1 MKRKGNELKR
11 KDKVYSLLKE
21 LTIEK
26 LELFSKEEIV
36 GVDTLTLEEKLKI
49 GRNNVSKELN
59 ELVLEDKVLKIKGKP
74 VLYLA
79 KEIIENKFFKRINV
93 KIFENYNSL
102 NDILNIEENK
112 SLKIKEENLKTDKF
126 GLIGEEGSLKNAINQ
141 AKAAVI
147 YPPKGLHTLIV
158 GTTGVGKSTF
168 AETMY
173 RYSIQKKILT
183 EGAPFIIFNCADYA
197 ENKQLLLSQLFGYIK
212 GAFTGADRD
221 KIGLVE
227 KANGG
232 ILFLDEV
239 HRLPAEGQEMLFYLI
254 DKGMYRRLGETTSNK
269 QSNIMLILA
278 TTEKPEEI
286 MLQTFLRRIPVIIKL
301 PSLDERSEKEK
312 IELIQNFFL
321 EESKRLKKPIVVS
334 KEVIKAFLLYN
345 CPGNIGQLKSD
356 IQLVCAK
363 AFLEY
368 MTYKKAK
375 LEIKINQL
383 SSDIREGLLELK
395 DKRLEIIKDFDMLS
409 KESIIFDGVNQK
421 IENKNNI
428 IIENKYN
435 LDFYKVIK
443 NTWQELENKGYSKLK
458 IKDEIERRIQKY
470 SYSLINKCSFTQ
482 EETFFNQIV
491 NISIL
496 EIVEENM
503 EKFYKIKT
511 KNNKMLLVLSLHIQH
526 LIERVK
532 EGNCLKHP
540 EKFRVKEERTQEL
553 EVSKKIL
560 EKIQEIYNIIIPED
574 EAYYLATFIYLLYNK
589 SSNRKVGILV
599 IMHGETTATSMTNVS
614 NELLKV
620 KHARAL
626 DMSLN
631 EKVHDVLDK
640 AIEIVK
646 EIDEGKGVLIL
657 GDMGSTLNFS
667 DMITERTGIKT
678 KVIEMTSTSIV
689 IEATRKA
696 MNPEINLE
704 ELYQGLLNIIIEILN
719 DKYGSGIKTV
729 RYFDNILI
737 ENLNKTL
744 IFLNGEK
751 AYKILNQVLEKIC
764 NSENRIVDDAILVKF
779 IYHCSCMIERVILKE
794 KNSKRQPNKK
804 IEENLYRKIVKEFK
818 IVEET
823 FGIEIP
829 EIEYRDIFDLFKIHF
844 DTQEH

>member
-1 MKRKGNELKR
+1 MKRIE
-11 KDKVYSLLKE
+11 KVYYLLKE
-21 LTIEK
+21 LTLEK
-26 LELFSKEEIV
+26 LELFSEEEII
-36 GVDTLTLEEKLKI
+36 GIDTSTLEERLRL

-79 KEIIENKFFKRINV
+79 KEVVEEKFFK
-93 KIFENYNSL
+93 KIHNNIFDNCKKL
-102 NDILNIEENK
+102 KDILSIEKNDLVEE
-112 SLKIKEENLKTDKF
+112 IQEKEEKDRF
-126 GLIGEEGSLKNAINQ
+126 GLIGEEGSLKIAINQ

-147 YPPKGLHTLIV
+147 YPPKGLHTLII
-158 GTTGVGKSTF
+158 GPTGVGKSTF
-168 AETMY
+168 AEAMY
-173 RYSIQKKILT
+173 RYSIEKNILSK
-183 EGAPFIIFNCADYA
+183 EAPFVVFNCADYT

-227 KANGG
+227 KANNG

-254 DKGMYRRLGETTSNK
+254 DKGLYRRLGETTVSQ
-269 QSNIMLILA
+269 QSNVMLILA

-286 MLQTFLRRIPVIIKL
+286 MLQTFLRRIPVMIKL
-301 PSLDERSEKEK
+301 PALKERNEEEK

-321 EESKRLKKPIVVS
+321 EESKRIKEPIVVS
-334 KEVIKAFLLYN
+334 KEVIKAFLLYD

-368 MTYKKAK
+368 MTYKKTRV
-375 LEIKINQL
+375 EIKINQL
-383 SSDIREGLLELK
+383 TSNVREGLLELR
-395 DKRLEIIKDFDMLS
+395 DKRLEIVKDFDMLS
-409 KESIIFDGVNQK
+409 KENIIFDGVSQK
-421 IENKNNI
+421 INNKNNI
-428 IIENKYN
+428 FGENKYN
-435 LDFYKVIK
+435 LDFYEIIK
-443 NTWQELENKGYSKLK
+443 NTWRELENKGYSELQ
-458 IKDEIERRIQKY
+458 IKEEVEKKIQKY
-470 SYSLINKCSFTQ
+470 SYNLINRYTFTQ
-482 EETFFNQIV
+482 DETFYNQIV

-496 EIVEENM
+496 EIVEESIN
-503 EKFYKIKT
+503 KLYKIGS
-511 KNNKMLLVLSLHIQH
+511 KNNKMILVLSLHIQH
-526 LIERVK
+526 LIERIK

-540 EKFRVKEERTQEL
+540 EKIVIEEERVQEL
-553 EVSKKIL
+553 KISKEILKKI
-560 EKIQEIYNIIIPED
+560 KEIYEIEIPED

-589 SSNRKVGILV
+589 SSNRKVGVLV
-599 IMHGETTATSMTNVS
+599 IMHGESTATSMTNVA

-620 KHARAL
+620 NHARAL

-631 EKVHDVLDK
+631 ERVQDVLNK
-640 AIEIVK
+640 AIDIVK
-646 EIDEGKGVLIL
+646 EIDEEKGVLIL

-696 MNPEINLE
+696 MNPEVNLE

-729 RYFDNILI
+729 RYFDNVLI

-751 AYKILNQVLEKIC
+751 AYKVLYQVLEKIC
-764 NSENRIVDDAILVKF
+764 KAENKIIDDAILVKF

-794 KNSKRQPNKK
+794 KSLEKKTNRK
-804 IEENLYRKIVKEFK
+804 IEENLYQRIVKEFK

-823 FGIEIP
+823 FGIKIP
-829 EIEYRDIFDLFKIHF
+829 ETEYIDIMDLFKIHF
-844 DTQEH
+844 DTQEY

>member
-1 MKRKGNELKR
+1 MKRKE
-11 KDKVYSLLKE
+11 KVYYLLKE
-21 LTIEK
+21 LTLEK
-26 LELFSKEEIV
+26 LELFSEEEVI
-36 GVDTLTLEEKLKI
+36 GIDTSTLEEKLKL

-59 ELVLEDKVLKIKGKP
+59 ELVSENKVLKIKGKP

-79 KEIIENKFFKRINV
+79 KEIVEEKFLKKIHNN
-93 KIFENYNSL
+93 IFESCKKL
-102 NDILNIEENK
+102 KDILNVEKDDSIEE
-112 SLKIKEENLKTDKF
+112 IIEKEEKNNF
-126 GLIGEEGSLKNAINQ
+126 GLIGEKGSLKIAVDQ

-147 YPPKGLHTLIV
+147 YPPKGLHTLII
-158 GTTGVGKSTF
+158 GPTGVGKSTF
-168 AETMY
+168 AEAMY
-173 RYSIQKKILT
+173 KYSIEKKVLS
-183 EGAPFIIFNCADYA
+183 EEAPFVVFNCADYT
-197 ENKQLLLSQLFGYIK
+197 ENKQLLLSQLFGYVK

-221 KIGLVE
+221 KVGLVE
-227 KANGG
+227 KANNG

-254 DKGMYRRLGETTSNK
+254 DKGIYRRLGETTANK
-269 QSNIMLILA
+269 QSNVMLILA

-286 MLQTFLRRIPVIIKL
+286 MLQTFLRRIPVMIKL
-301 PSLDERSEKEK
+301 PPLKERNEEEK

-321 EESKRLKKPIVVS
+321 EESKRIKEPIVVS

-368 MTYKKAK
+368 MSYKKTK
-375 LEIKINQL
+375 MEIKINQL
-383 SSDIREGLLELK
+383 TSNIREGLLELK

-409 KESIIFDGVNQK
+409 KENIVFDGVNQK
-421 IENKNNI
+421 IGNRNNLLG
-428 IIENKYN
+428 ENKYN
-435 LDFYKVIK
+435 LDFYEIIK
-443 NTWQELENKGYSKLK
+443 NAWQELSDKGYSELQ
-458 IKDEIERRIQKY
+458 IKEEIEKRIQKY
-470 SYSLINKCSFTQ
+470 SYNLINRYTFTQ
-482 EETFFNQIV
+482 DETFYNQIV

-496 EIVEENM
+496 EIVEESIN
-503 EKFYKIKT
+503 KLYKIVN
-511 KNNKMLLVLSLHIQH
+511 KNNRMLLVLSLHIQH
-526 LIERVK
+526 LIERIK

-540 EKFRVKEERTQEL
+540 EKNIIEMERTQEL
-553 EVSKKIL
+553 KISREIL
-560 EKIQEIYNIIIPED
+560 EKIQEIYNIKIPED

-589 SSNRKVGILV
+589 SSNKRVGVLV
-599 IMHGETTATSMTNVS
+599 IMHGESTATSMTNVA

-620 KHARAL
+620 NHAKAL

-631 EKVHDVLDK
+631 EKVQDVLNK
-640 AIEIVK
+640 AIDIVK
-646 EIDEGKGVLIL
+646 EIDEGKRVLIL

-696 MNPEINLE
+696 MNPEIDLE
-704 ELYQGLLNIIIEILN
+704 ELYHGLLDIIIEILN
-719 DKYGSGIKTV
+719 DKYKSGIKTI

-764 NSENRIVDDAILVKF
+764 KAENKIIDDAIIVKF
-779 IYHCSCMIERVILKE
+779 IYHCSCMIERVILTE
-794 KNSKRQPNKK
+794 KREEKKVNKK
-804 IEENLYRKIVKEFK
+804 KEENIYQIIRKEFK
-818 IVEET
+818 VVEEI
-823 FGIEIP
+823 FGIKIP
-829 EIEYRDIFDLFKIHF
+829 EIEYDDIVDLFKIHF
-844 DTQEH
+844 DTQK

>member
-1 MKRKGNELKR
+1 MKRKE
-11 KDKVYSLLKE
+11 KVYYLLKE
-21 LTIEK
+21 LTLEK
-26 LELFSKEEIV
+26 LELFSEEERI
-36 GVDTLTLEEKLKI
+36 GIDTSTLEEKLKL

-59 ELVLEDKVLKIKGKP
+59 GLVSEDKVLKIKGKP

-79 KEIIENKFFKRINV
+79 KEVVEEKFLKKIHNN
-93 KIFENYNSL
+93 IFESCKKL
-102 NDILNIEENK
+102 KDILNIEKDE
-112 SLKIKEENLKTDKF
+112 LIEEKIEKEEKNSF
-126 GLIGEEGSLKNAINQ
+126 GLIGEEGSLKIAVDQ

-158 GTTGVGKSTF
+158 GPTGVGKSTF
-168 AETMY
+168 AEAMY
-173 RYSIQKKILT
+173 RYSIEKNILS
-183 EGAPFIIFNCADYA
+183 EGAPFVIFNCADYT

-227 KANGG
+227 KANNG

-254 DKGMYRRLGETTSNK
+254 DKGMYRRLGETTASK
-269 QSNIMLILA
+269 QSNVMLILA
-278 TTEKPEEI
+278 TTEKPEET
-286 MLQTFLRRIPVIIKL
+286 MLQTFLRRIPVMIKL
-301 PSLDERSEKEK
+301 PSLKERNEEEK

-321 EESKRLKKPIVVS
+321 EESKRIKKPIVVS
-334 KEVIKAFLLYN
+334 KEVIKAFLLYD

-368 MTYKKAK
+368 MTYKKTRM
-375 LEIKINQL
+375 EIKVNQL
-383 SSDIREGLLELK
+383 TSNIREGLLELK
-395 DKRLEIIKDFDMLS
+395 DKRLKIIKDFDMLS
-409 KESIIFDGVNQK
+409 KENVVFDGASQK
-421 IENKNNI
+421 IDNRNNLLG
-428 IIENKYN
+428 ENKYN
-435 LDFYKVIK
+435 LDFYEIIK
-443 NTWQELENKGYSKLK
+443 NTWQELSNKGYSELQ
-458 IKDEIERRIQKY
+458 IKEEIEKKIQKY
-470 SYSLINKCSFTQ
+470 SYNLINRYTFTQ
-482 EETFFNQIV
+482 EETFYNQIV

-496 EIVEENM
+496 EIVEESIN
-503 EKFYKIKT
+503 KLYKIGN

-526 LIERVK
+526 LIERIK
-532 EGNCLKHP
+532 EGNYLKHP
-540 EKFRVKEERTQEL
+540 EKNIIEIERIQEL
-553 EVSKKIL
+553 RISREIL
-560 EKIQEIYNIIIPED
+560 EKIQEIYSIEIPED

-589 SSNRKVGILV
+589 SSNRKVGVLV
-599 IMHGETTATSMTNVS
+599 IMHGESTATSMTNVA

-620 KHARAL
+620 NHARAL

-631 EKVHDVLDK
+631 EKVQDVLNK
-640 AIEIVK
+640 AIDIVK

-704 ELYQGLLNIIIEILN
+704 ELYQGLLDIIIEILN
-719 DKYGSGIKTV
+719 DKYKSGIKTV

-751 AYKILNQVLEKIC
+751 AYKILNQVLERIC
-764 NSENRIVDDAILVKF
+764 KAENKMVDDAILVKF

-794 KNSKRQPNKK
+794 KMEEKKINKK
-804 IEENLYRKIVKEFK
+804 EKENIYQIVIKEFK
-818 IVEET
+818 VVEET
-823 FGIEIP
+823 FGIKIP
-829 EIEYRDIFDLFKIHF
+829 EIEYNDIVDLFKIHF
-844 DTQEH
+844 DTQE

>member
-1 MKRKGNELKR
+1 MKRKE
-11 KDKVYSLLKE
+11 KVYYLLKE
-21 LTIEK
+21 LTLEK
-26 LELFSKEEIV
+26 LELFSEEEVI
-36 GVDTLTLEEKLKI
+36 GIDTSTLEEKLKL

-59 ELVLEDKVLKIKGKP
+59 ELVSENKVLKIKGKP

-79 KEIIENKFFKRINV
+79 KEIVEEKFLKKIHNN
-93 KIFENYNSL
+93 IFESCKKL
-102 NDILNIEENK
+102 KDILNVEKDDSIEE
-112 SLKIKEENLKTDKF
+112 IIEKEEKNNF
-126 GLIGEEGSLKNAINQ
+126 GLIGEKGSLKIAVDQ

-147 YPPKGLHTLIV
+147 YPPKGLHTLII
-158 GTTGVGKSTF
+158 GPTGVGKSTF
-168 AETMY
+168 AEAMY
-173 RYSIQKKILT
+173 KYSIEKKVLS
-183 EGAPFIIFNCADYA
+183 EEAPFVVFNCADYT
-197 ENKQLLLSQLFGYIK
+197 ENKQLLLSQLFGYVK

-221 KIGLVE
+221 KVGLVE
-227 KANGG
+227 KANNG

-254 DKGMYRRLGETTSNK
+254 DKGIYRRLGETTANK
-269 QSNIMLILA
+269 QSNVMLILA

-286 MLQTFLRRIPVIIKL
+286 MLQTFLRRIPVMIKL
-301 PSLDERSEKEK
+301 PPLKERNEEEK

-321 EESKRLKKPIVVS
+321 EESKRIKEPIVVS

-368 MTYKKAK
+368 MSYKKTK
-375 LEIKINQL
+375 MEIKINQL
-383 SSDIREGLLELK
+383 TSNIREGLLELK

-409 KESIIFDGVNQK
+409 KENIVFDGVNQK
-421 IENKNNI
+421 IGNRNNLLG
-428 IIENKYN
+428 ENKYN
-435 LDFYKVIK
+435 LDFYEIIK
-443 NTWQELENKGYSKLK
+443 NAWQELSNKGYSELQ
-458 IKDEIERRIQKY
+458 IKEEIEKRIQKY
-470 SYSLINKCSFTQ
+470 SYNLINRYTFTQ
-482 EETFFNQIV
+482 DETFYNQIV

-496 EIVEENM
+496 EIVEESIN
-503 EKFYKIKT
+503 KLYKIVN
-511 KNNKMLLVLSLHIQH
+511 KNNRMLLVLSLHIQH
-526 LIERVK
+526 LIERIK

-540 EKFRVKEERTQEL
+540 EKNIIEMERTQEL
-553 EVSKKIL
+553 KISREIL
-560 EKIQEIYNIIIPED
+560 EKIQEIYNIKIPED
-574 EAYYLATFIYLLYNK
+574 EVYYLATFIYLLYNK
-589 SSNRKVGILV
+589 SSNKRVGVLV
-599 IMHGETTATSMTNVS
+599 IMHGESTATSMTNVA

-620 KHARAL
+620 NHAKAL

-631 EKVHDVLDK
+631 EKVQDVLNK
-640 AIEIVK
+640 AIDIVK

-696 MNPEINLE
+696 MNPEIDLE
-704 ELYQGLLNIIIEILN
+704 ELYHGLLDIIIEILN
-719 DKYGSGIKTV
+719 DKYKSGIKTI

-764 NSENRIVDDAILVKF
+764 KAENKIIDDAIIVKF
-779 IYHCSCMIERVILKE
+779 IYHCSCMIERVILTE
-794 KNSKRQPNKK
+794 KMEEKKVNKK
-804 IEENLYRKIVKEFK
+804 KEENIYQIIRKEFK
-818 IVEET
+818 VVEEI
-823 FGIEIP
+823 FGIKIP
-829 EIEYRDIFDLFKIHF
+829 EIEYDDIVDLFKIHF
-844 DTQEH
+844 DTQK

>member
-1 MKRKGNELKR
+1 MKRKE
-11 KDKVYSLLKE
+11 KVYYLLKE
-21 LTIEK
+21 LTLEK
-26 LELFSKEEIV
+26 LELFSEEEVI
-36 GVDTLTLEEKLKI
+36 GIDTSTLEEKLKL

-59 ELVLEDKVLKIKGKP
+59 ELVSENKVLKIKGKP

-79 KEIIENKFFKRINV
+79 KEIVEEKFLKKIHNN
-93 KIFENYNSL
+93 IFESCKKL
-102 NDILNIEENK
+102 KDILNVEKDDSIEE
-112 SLKIKEENLKTDKF
+112 IIEKEEKNNF
-126 GLIGEEGSLKNAINQ
+126 GLIGEKGSLKIAVDQ

-147 YPPKGLHTLIV
+147 YPPKGLHTLII
-158 GTTGVGKSTF
+158 GPTGVGKSTF
-168 AETMY
+168 AEAMY
-173 RYSIQKKILT
+173 KYSIEKKVLS
-183 EGAPFIIFNCADYA
+183 EEAPFVVFNCADYT
-197 ENKQLLLSQLFGYIK
+197 ENKQLLLSQLFGYVK
-212 GAFTGADRD
+212 GDFTGADRD
-221 KIGLVE
+221 KVGLVE
-227 KANGG
+227 KANNG

-254 DKGMYRRLGETTSNK
+254 DKGIYRRLGETTANK
-269 QSNIMLILA
+269 QSNVMLILA

-286 MLQTFLRRIPVIIKL
+286 MLQTFLRRIPVMIKL
-301 PSLDERSEKEK
+301 PPLKERNEEEK

-321 EESKRLKKPIVVS
+321 EESKRIKEPIVVS

-368 MTYKKAK
+368 MSYKKTK
-375 LEIKINQL
+375 MEIKINQL
-383 SSDIREGLLELK
+383 TSNIREGLLELK

-409 KESIIFDGVNQK
+409 KENIVFDGVNQK
-421 IENKNNI
+421 IGNRNNLLG
-428 IIENKYN
+428 ENKYN
-435 LDFYKVIK
+435 LDFYEIIK
-443 NTWQELENKGYSKLK
+443 NAWQELSDKGYSELQ
-458 IKDEIERRIQKY
+458 IKEEIEKRIQKY
-470 SYSLINKCSFTQ
+470 SYNLINRYTFTQ
-482 EETFFNQIV
+482 DETFYNQIV

-496 EIVEENM
+496 EIVEESIN
-503 EKFYKIKT
+503 KLYKIVN
-511 KNNKMLLVLSLHIQH
+511 KNNRMLLVLSLHIQH
-526 LIERVK
+526 LIERIK

-540 EKFRVKEERTQEL
+540 EKNIIEMERTQEL
-553 EVSKKIL
+553 KISREIL
-560 EKIQEIYNIIIPED
+560 EKIQEIYNIKIPED

-589 SSNRKVGILV
+589 SSNKRVGVLV
-599 IMHGETTATSMTNVS
+599 IMHGESTATSMTNVA

-620 KHARAL
+620 NHAKAL

-631 EKVHDVLDK
+631 EKVQDVLNK
-640 AIEIVK
+640 AIDIVK

-696 MNPEINLE
+696 MNPEIDLE
-704 ELYQGLLNIIIEILN
+704 ELYHGLLDIIIEILN
-719 DKYGSGIKTV
+719 DKYKSGIKTI

-764 NSENRIVDDAILVKF
+764 KAENKIIDDAIIVKF
-779 IYHCSCMIERVILKE
+779 IYHCSCMIERVILTE
-794 KNSKRQPNKK
+794 KREEKKVNKK
-804 IEENLYRKIVKEFK
+804 KEENIYQIIRKEFK
-818 IVEET
+818 VVEEI
-823 FGIEIP
+823 FGIKIP
-829 EIEYRDIFDLFKIHF
+829 EIEYDDIVDLFKIHF
-844 DTQEH
+844 DTQK

>member
-1 MKRKGNELKR
+1 MKR

>member
-1 MKRKGNELKR
+1 MKRKE
-11 KDKVYSLLKE
+11 KVYYLLKE
-21 LTIEK
+21 LTLEK
-26 LELFSKEEIV
+26 LELFSEEEVI
-36 GVDTLTLEEKLKI
+36 GIDTSTLEEKLKL

-59 ELVLEDKVLKIKGKP
+59 ELVSENKVLKIKGKP

-79 KEIIENKFFKRINV
+79 KEIVEEKFLKKIHNN
-93 KIFENYNSL
+93 IFESCKKL
-102 NDILNIEENK
+102 KDILNVEKDDSIEE
-112 SLKIKEENLKTDKF
+112 IIEKEEKNNF
-126 GLIGEEGSLKNAINQ
+126 GLIGEKGSLKIAVDQ

-147 YPPKGLHTLIV
+147 YPPKGLHTLII
-158 GTTGVGKSTF
+158 GPTGVGKSTF
-168 AETMY
+168 AEAMY
-173 RYSIQKKILT
+173 KYSIEKKVLS
-183 EGAPFIIFNCADYA
+183 EEAPFVVFNCADYT
-197 ENKQLLLSQLFGYIK
+197 ENKQLLLSQLFGYVK

-221 KIGLVE
+221 KVGLVE
-227 KANGG
+227 KANNG

-254 DKGMYRRLGETTSNK
+254 DKGIYRRLGETTANK
-269 QSNIMLILA
+269 QSNVMLILA

-286 MLQTFLRRIPVIIKL
+286 MLQTFLRRIPVMIKL
-301 PSLDERSEKEK
+301 PPLKERNEEEK

-321 EESKRLKKPIVVS
+321 EESKRIKEPIVVS

-368 MTYKKAK
+368 MSYKKTK
-375 LEIKINQL
+375 MEIKINQL
-383 SSDIREGLLELK
+383 TSNIREGLLELK

-409 KESIIFDGVNQK
+409 KENIVFDGVNQK
-421 IENKNNI
+421 IGNRNNLLG
-428 IIENKYN
+428 ENKYN
-435 LDFYKVIK
+435 LDFYEIIK
-443 NTWQELENKGYSKLK
+443 NAWQELSDKGYSELQ
-458 IKDEIERRIQKY
+458 IKEEIEKRIQKY
-470 SYSLINKCSFTQ
+470 SYNLINRYTFTQ
-482 EETFFNQIV
+482 DETFYNQIV

-496 EIVEENM
+496 EIVEESIN
-503 EKFYKIKT
+503 KLYKIVN
-511 KNNKMLLVLSLHIQH
+511 KNNRMLLVLSLHIQH
-526 LIERVK
+526 LIERIK

-540 EKFRVKEERTQEL
+540 EKNIIEMERTQEL
-553 EVSKKIL
+553 KISREIL
-560 EKIQEIYNIIIPED
+560 EKIQEIYNIKIPED

-589 SSNRKVGILV
+589 SSNKRVGVLV
-599 IMHGETTATSMTNVS
+599 IMQGESTATSMTNVA

-620 KHARAL
+620 NHAKAL

-631 EKVHDVLDK
+631 EKVQDVLNK
-640 AIEIVK
+640 AIDIVK

-696 MNPEINLE
+696 MNPEIDLE
-704 ELYQGLLNIIIEILN
+704 ELYHGLLDIIIEILN
-719 DKYGSGIKTV
+719 DKYKSGIKTI

-764 NSENRIVDDAILVKF
+764 KAENKIIDDAIIVKF
-779 IYHCSCMIERVILKE
+779 IYHCSCMIERVILTE
-794 KNSKRQPNKK
+794 KREEKKVNKK
-804 IEENLYRKIVKEFK
+804 KEENIYQIIRKEFK
-818 IVEET
+818 VVEEI
-823 FGIEIP
+823 FGIKIP
-829 EIEYRDIFDLFKIHF
+829 EIEYDDIVDLFKIHF
-844 DTQEH
+844 DTQK